1 MNYMDLDKDFAIGTS
16 PTPDDLNRLKAS
28 GFKSIVDLRVSGEVG
43 APSIS
48 DEQEVA
54 RSLELTLLHIA
65 VPARTLPGELLDLFR
80 REVPSLPKRIF
91 VHCTKGGRAALFTG
105 IHLGLEVGASED
117 DIVARVRGVD
127 FFDEPDKYDAPIR
140 TYIKLAREPL
150 SHLEEVIW

>member
-1 MNYMDLDKDFAIGTS
+1 MNYMDLNKDFAIGTS

-91 VHCTKGGRAALFTG
+91 VHCTKGGRAALFHWDSSGARGRRLRRRYCGPRARGRFLRRTG
-105 IHLGLEVGASED
+105 
-117 DIVARVRGVD
+117 
-127 FFDEPDKYDAPIR
+127 
-140 TYIKLAREPL
+140 
-150 SHLEEVIW
+150 